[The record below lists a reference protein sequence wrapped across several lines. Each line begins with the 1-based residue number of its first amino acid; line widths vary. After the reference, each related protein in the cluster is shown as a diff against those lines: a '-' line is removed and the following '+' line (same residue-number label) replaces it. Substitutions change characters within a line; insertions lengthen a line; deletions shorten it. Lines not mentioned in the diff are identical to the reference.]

1 MTKRLLDRQAS
12 LLDFL
17 SSTSA
22 MFGAQADAPADPALQ
37 AFDPGVLR
45 LQARF
50 ICNKRIEKV
59 IAVFPRTL
67 QIIGAGRRS
76 ILREFVEASRS
87 TNKSTLANAREFH
100 EFLCRRWQ
108 RSRAKPAYLRDV
120 VACELAMAEARDV
133 AEDHGGPAEDSNR
146 AGPRP
151 GIRRRRNVVTL
162 RCAYDVRT
170 IFDARS
176 RDVVPP
182 RRAISLVVTA
192 PADFREVKVVEAT
205 SCIVEAL
212 SRLAD
217 WADPSALDAFG
228 DREKLVAELAANEFI
243 EMRA

>member
-12 LLDFL
+12 LLDYL
-17 SSTSA
+17 SSGGA

-67 QIIGAGRRS
+67 QILGADRRS
-76 ILREFVEASRS
+76 ILGEFVEASRS

-100 EFLCRRWQ
+100 EFLRRRWQ
-108 RSRAKPAYLRDV
+108 RSRAEPAYLRDV
-120 VACELAMAEARDV
+120 AACELAMAEARDV
-133 AEDHGGPAEDSNR
+133 AGDHGSPVEDSNG

-151 GIRRRRNVVTL
+151 GIRRRRNVVAL
-162 RCAYDVRT
+162 RCAYDVRA

-176 RDVVPP
+176 RDVIPP

-192 PADFREVKVVEAT
+192 PADFREVRLIEAAPR
-205 SCIVEAL
+205 IVEAL

-217 WADPSALDAFG
+217 WTDPSALDAFG
-228 DREKLVAELAANEFI
+228 DREKLLAELAANEFI